1 MKNLFKIQIAALFFS
16 MSFSSCSQ
24 NIDPIK
30 EYEACCGAEPF
41 EFNVELPD
49 GKKAYIFVPNAFTP
63 NGDGINDIFAPV
75 LSSEV
80 ANMDYLVIQKEE
92 TDGATVLLYQAEYI
106 TKDNLHLLGWN
117 GKDKNGKTYKGA
129 FNYTAFCNLSDGGA
143 FAVKGTACAIACDD
157 DAKYFKEKKGCFY
170 PVQARVDGT
179 LDMTRGNGE
188 DDCFD
193 R

>member
-30 EYEACCGAEPF
+30 EYEACCGSEPF
-41 EFNVELPD
+41 EFNVDLPD
-49 GKKAYIFVPNAFTP
+49 STRAYIFVPNAFTP

-75 LSSEV
+75 LSSDV
-80 ANMDYLVIQKEE
+80 DRLDYLVIQNE
-92 TDGATVLLYQAEYI
+92 TDQGTELLYQAENI
-106 TKDNLHLLGWN
+106 SRENLQTLGWN
-117 GKDKNGKTYKGA
+117 GKDQNGKTYKGS
-129 FNYTAFCNLSDGGA
+129 FTYTALCITASGNA
-143 FAVKGTACAIACDD
+143 FAVQSKACAIACDE
-157 DAKYFKEKKGCFY
+157 DANYFKEKKGCFY
-170 PVQARVDGT
+170 PVQARVNGT